1 MKCDI
6 IKDLIPLYIEHM
18 TSEETNN
25 IIEEHISNCDECKKV
40 YEEMSMDISLSNSEN
55 KEEKT
60 GKRIKKEFTVK
71 KILILYVL
79 LLLGVITFCIV
90 DFLLELI

>member
-60 GKRIKKEFTVK
+60 GKSIKKEFTVK